1 MPVRGSGPTVRTCCH
16 RLQPRA
22 QVRSISSPRRK
33 GHRQL
38 QPIRCSAAEPLEDT
52 ASVSLE
58 DTASVCRLGT
68 QLQLPCAAPRQ
79 LQVTRLP
86 RCSPGPLRLPGGA
99 GHLPHRPS
107 AACAR
112 PRAGRPA
119 VRASVSRNTGRWAWT
134 RARRGAAVDSRFRM
148 YLQPAACIYS
158 RRRWARD
165 PGPAAEAGPAPGPPR
180 RRRLSPPLGVG
191 GGGEGTRRL
200 RANIAGHGPW
210 RGRDPKP
217 GRVRGGGSGRAGG
230 RAGGPGDL
238 GGLGDRR
245 PGKWPV
251 RASEG
256 FKDGVLHVEALPDQP
271 AAGQGRASLLLQCPE
286 EAHGPPARE
295 RDSHNLRG
303 LRQVQGRREKGT
315 GCACVARAPRVSLP
329 GSTLMGSVSNPS
341 QLTILLKTGFLAYVI
356 KFSREVPA
364 ALDECPPTAARHM
377 ESAKLKQRSSLVL
390 RLGTSFHLNPL
401 IKQVITFSGD
411 SDGSGL
417 SGKASAANWSPLSFV
432 PHFIFKTLLVCR
444 VLTNMP
450 FFIPA

>member
-180 RRRLSPPLGVG
+180 RRRLSPPLGRG
-191 GGGEGTRRL
+191 GGGTRRL
-200 RANIAGHGPW
+200 RANIAGHGPC
-210 RGRDPKP
+210 RGRDPEP
-217 GRVRGGGSGRAGG
+217 GRVRGGGSGRGGAGRWAWRPG
-230 RAGGPGDL
+230 RARRSAARKMAGPRLRGFQRWRSPCR
-238 GGLGDRR
+238 GTAGPTSSR
-245 PGKWPV
+245 PG
-251 RASEG
+251 A
-256 FKDGVLHVEALPDQP
+256 GVAP
-271 AAGQGRASLLLQCPE
+271 AAVS
-286 EAHGPPARE
+286 
-295 RDSHNLRG
+295 RG
-303 LRQVQGRREKGT
+303 S
-315 GCACVARAPRVSLP
+315 AWS
-329 GSTLMGSVSNPS
+329 
-341 QLTILLKTGFLAYVI
+341 
-356 KFSREVPA
+356 SRP
-364 ALDECPPTAARHM
+364 
-377 ESAKLKQRSSLVL
+377 
-390 RLGTSFHLNPL
+390 
-401 IKQVITFSGD
+401 
-411 SDGSGL
+411 
-417 SGKASAANWSPLSFV
+417 
-432 PHFIFKTLLVCR
+432 
-444 VLTNMP
+444 
-450 FFIPA
+450 